1 MLRDKKNR
9 RDDLKEFLPETFEK
23 LLSGYKV
30 STSKTKEQAWN
41 EIFDSID
48 GINQAKVVPL
58 ASYILRIAAS
68 LLVVLGLA
76 GSIYFFV
83 YGDVEIAIPKG
94 SQIVHFLPD
103 SSEIIINADSRL
115 EYNKNTW
122 FLNRSVRLSGEALF
136 KVKKGSR
143 FQVETQNS
151 ITTVLGTVFNV
162 YSRSGITEV
171 SCIEG
176 KVKVSSKNNSNAEIL
191 TKGNEV
197 KTIGNTMEKTV
208 HSGSYNQKDAWTQGD
223 FYFTNAPINSV
234 IDELERQFDVDIFF
248 DGDTNRFY
256 TGYFSNKNLNDALD
270 LVCIPMDLQWES
282 SNKVIILNDKNK

>member
-30 STSKTKEQAWN
+30 PTAKTKEQAWN

-48 GINQAKVVPL
+48 SINQAKVVPF

-197 KTIGNTMEKTV
+197 KTMGNTMKKAVQSST
-208 HSGSYNQKDAWTQGD
+208 YKQKDAWTQGD

-234 IDELERQFDVDIFF
+234 IDELERQFDIDIFF

>member
-9 RDDLKEFLPETFEK
+9 RDGLKEFLPETFEK
-23 LLSGYKV
+23 LLSQYKV
-30 STSKTKEQAWN
+30 PVSKTKEQSWK
-41 EIFDSID
+41 ELFDSIEGAD
-48 GINQAKVVPL
+48 QAKVVPF

-68 LLVVLGLA
+68 LLVVIGLS

-83 YGDVEIAIPKG
+83 YGDVEITIPKG
-94 SQIVHFLPD
+94 SQLVHFLPD

-122 FLNRSVRLSGEALF
+122 FFNRSVRLNGEALF
-136 KVKKGSR
+136 KVKKGSK

-176 KVKVSSKNNSNAEIL
+176 KVKVVTKNNSQEEIL

-197 KTIGNTMEKTV
+197 KTIGNTMEKAV

-248 DGDTNRFY
+248 AGDTNRFY
-256 TGYFSNKNLNDALD
+256 TGFFSNKNLNDALD

-282 SNKVIILNDKNK
+282 SNKVIIFNDKSK